1 MNLPHVRAL
10 LAFLLLAGAALDAHH
25 SVPVNFDQSREVTIA
40 GELTEVAWR
49 NPHARFRINVKG
61 DDGAVVE
68 WLVEM
73 GAANTMKRAG
83 FPMERFAVGDRVT
96 ITGWPGRRD
105 RSMLLREVRVADGTW
120 LDPEMRRAQ
129 P

>member
-1 MNLPHVRAL
+1 MTLAPVRAL
-10 LAFLLLAGAALDAHH
+10 LAFLLLTGASLNAHH
-25 SVPVNFDQSREVTIA
+25 SVPVNFDQSREVTVA

-49 NPHARFRINVKG
+49 NPHARFRMNVTG
-61 DDGAVVE
+61 TDGAAVE

-105 RSMLLREVRVADGTW
+105 RSMLLREVRLADGTW
-120 LDPEMRRAQ
+120 LNPEMRTPQ